1 MYLKVLNE
9 IGKIITFRLRI
20 KNHHFFLHKTDLT
33 FYGINT
39 DWQKYYGNIK
49 IRPNEYIYNYT
60 HSIRGSATSRQFL

>member
-20 KNHHFFLHKTDLT
+20 KNLHFFLHKTDLT

-49 IRPNEYIYNYT
+49 IRPNGYI
-60 HSIRGSATSRQFL
+60 